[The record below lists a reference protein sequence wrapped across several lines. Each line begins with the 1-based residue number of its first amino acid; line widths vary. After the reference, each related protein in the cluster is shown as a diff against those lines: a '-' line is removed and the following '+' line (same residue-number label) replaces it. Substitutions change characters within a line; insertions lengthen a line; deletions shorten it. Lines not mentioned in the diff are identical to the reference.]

1 MPNPGGP
8 LAGIRV
14 LDAAGMIAAPSACAM
29 MADLGADV
37 IKLEPPQGDLLRG
50 LVTVE
55 DGPDPW
61 WELDNRGK
69 RGIVVDLATEKGIQ
83 VAHKIAASCDVLVTN
98 LTTERQSKFKLRASD
113 LRAGHPELI
122 HVTLTG
128 YGNSGS
134 DKDRLGFDYTAFF

>member
-50 LVTVE
+50 LVAVE
-55 DGPDPW
+55 NGPDPW

-69 RGIVVDLATEKGIQ
+69 RGIVVDL
-83 VAHKIAASCDVLVTN
+83 
-98 LTTERQSKFKLRASD
+98 TTEREFK
-113 LRAGHPELI
+113 
-122 HVTLTG
+122 
-128 YGNSGS
+128 
-134 DKDRLGFDYTAFF
+134 